1 MEKTIIMV
9 THDVGKSLERF
20 DSVILMKNGQIL
32 YTLPYAQIA
41 QRREFVELKDS
52 VHR

>member
-1 MEKTIIMV
+1 MV

-32 YTLPYAQIA
+32 YNLPYAQIVD
-41 QRREFVELKDS
+41 RKEFVELKDS
-52 VHR
+52 VYR